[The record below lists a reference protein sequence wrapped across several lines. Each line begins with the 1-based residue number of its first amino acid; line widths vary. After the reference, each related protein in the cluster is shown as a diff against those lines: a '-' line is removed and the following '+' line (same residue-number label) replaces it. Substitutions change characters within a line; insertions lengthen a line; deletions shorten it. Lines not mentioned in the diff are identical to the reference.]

1 MRKLVTVALI
11 LLLCIVLLAGCT
23 KDSLAGIYASDAA
36 SYQIVLHEDGTAE
49 YLGNEDAQWKARGN
63 KVIISAQY
71 PQYFLD
77 VFLDPVVLSEAE
89 MKAVCAKINAMENVK
104 RTSIALNVISVTLE
118 KEDADHKVAQQIE
131 QIEGVA
137 SVSEVP
143 WVPEIDFEL
152 IVKDGC
158 LVKENATENIVFEK
172 IGE

>member
-49 YLGNEDAQWKARGN
+49 YLGNEDAQWKARGY

-118 KEDADHKVAQQIE
+118 KI
-131 QIEGVA
+131 
-137 SVSEVP
+137 
-143 WVPEIDFEL
+143 
-152 IVKDGC
+152 
-158 LVKENATENIVFEK
+158 T
-172 IGE
+172 